1 MLKPK
6 KKITKREIK
15 QDGLV
20 TTYFEASSWYE
31 QNKKRLNT
39 VFLVVAL
46 GAAAG
51 WIYIN
56 NQNVANASAITEL
69 GKIMKYYDEGRYE
82 IAINGALQENIRG
95 LQQIV
100 DEYGNTEAGEL
111 ATMYLANCYYALGN
125 YEKALEHFR
134 EADVDDN
141 TLQASVLSGIASC
154 HEFKGD
160 HENAGEY
167 FERAATTDDRGV
179 LAAECLHH
187 AAQNYLLAAQK
198 EKAAELLKRLKK
210 DYPLSSYARDAD
222 RLLAQTTT

>member
-1 MLKPK
+1 M
-6 KKITKREIK
+6 K
-15 QDGLV
+15 QDRLV

-39 VFLVVAL
+39 VLLGVAVA
-46 GAAAG
+46 AAAG

-56 NQNVANASAITEL
+56 NQNTASASATTDL
-69 GKIMKYYDEGRYE
+69 GKILKYYDEGRYE
-82 IAINGALQENIRG
+82 IAMNGALQENIRG

-125 YEKALEHFR
+125 YDKALEYFQ
-134 EADVDDN
+134 EADVEDN
-141 TLQASVLSGIASC
+141 TLRASVLSGIGSC
-154 HEFKGD
+154 YEAKGD
-160 HENAGEY
+160 HERAAES
-167 FERAATTDDRGV
+167 FERAARTDDRGV
-179 LAAECLHH
+179 LAAECLHQ

-222 RLLAQTTT
+222 RLLAQANT